1 MNILDLQ
8 KLPVANDLESP
19 EIAFSGFSLGCMG
32 TQIQQEGE

>member
-19 EIAFSGFSLGCMG
+19 AIAFSGISIGCMG
-32 TQIQQEGE
+32 TQIQTDGE